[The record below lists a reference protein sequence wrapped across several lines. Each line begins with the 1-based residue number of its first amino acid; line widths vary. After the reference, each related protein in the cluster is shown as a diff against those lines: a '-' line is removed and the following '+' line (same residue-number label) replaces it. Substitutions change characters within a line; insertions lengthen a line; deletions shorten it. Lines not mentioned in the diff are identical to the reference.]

1 MLPQNYLLE
10 MHAISKSFGA
20 VKAVQNI
27 DLTLDRGTTLG
38 LVGDN
43 AAGKSTLMKVLAGF
57 HTPDQGKIF
66 FEGSEVHIHS
76 PRDARR
82 LGIDMIYQDFSL
94 APNLSVTD
102 NIFLGR
108 EITKNVLGIKWL
120 DRKRM
125 AERSRE
131 ALNTTHITIDS
142 VNTLVTDLSGGQRQ
156 TVAIARATAFD
167 AKLIIMDEPTAS
179 LSVKTIPPLLDMVVK
194 LKNAGLGIILIT
206 HRIQDIFSTCDR
218 VMVLRHGQCAG
229 VTFTKET
236 SIDEVTSIIAGTK
249 ETFAR
254 AI

>member
-1 MLPQNYLLE
+1 MSLHHQSGRILMLPQNHLLE

-66 FEGSEVHIHS
+66 FEGSEVHIRS

-108 EITKNVLGIKWL
+108 EITKKVLGI
-120 DRKRM
+120 
-125 AERSRE
+125 
-131 ALNTTHITIDS
+131 
-142 VNTLVTDLSGGQRQ
+142 
-156 TVAIARATAFD
+156 
-167 AKLIIMDEPTAS
+167 
-179 LSVKTIPPLLDMVVK
+179 
-194 LKNAGLGIILIT
+194 
-206 HRIQDIFSTCDR
+206 
-218 VMVLRHGQCAG
+218 
-229 VTFTKET
+229 
-236 SIDEVTSIIAGTK
+236 
-249 ETFAR
+249 
-254 AI
+254 